1 LLINTSQRYA
11 KSLEKDSRF
20 AKIDSHFAK
29 RESIFGDLGKI
40 GSLAEVLGVS
50 F

>member
-1 LLINTSQRYA
+1 MSQRYA

-29 RESIFGDLGKI
+29 RESIFAKRESFSNIFAYLCGKY
-40 GSLAEVLGVS
+40 
-50 F
+50 